1 MDIQQFKYSPHP
13 YYLPEFLNV
22 FTWSMPFL
30 AEKVTK
36 MFYDLLSKTD
46 ITNERVSVNIHQM
59 TKEKKEK
66 DIKILRNKIK
76 FVSKIAKMQKTLR
89 EESENIIKIK
99 NMYGNKLPKGLL
111 LEGKRAFEAFRYV
124 KELDKLNESRPT

>member
-1 MDIQQFKYSPHP
+1 
-13 YYLPEFLNV
+13 
-22 FTWSMPFL
+22 MPFL

-46 ITNERVSVNIHQM
+46 IEDERVSVNIHQM
-59 TKEKKEK
+59 TKEKKQK

-99 NMYGNKLPKGLL
+99 NMYGEKLPKGLL

-124 KELDKLNESRPT
+124 KELDKMNESRPS